1 MTAVIEVTGLT
12 KRYGGQAV
20 VDDIAFRVDA
30 GEIFGILGPNGAGKT
45 TAVEC
50 MEGLRRR
57 DGGEVRILGLDPLT
71 DRHRLHQ
78 RIGVQLQESQLQEK
92 LKVRE
97 ALELYASLLPE
108 PGRLARAARAL
119 GAGRE
124 GGSQVRQALRRP
136 EAAPVHRAGPDRE
149 PGGGVPRRADLRA
162 WTRARGTPPGT

>member
-71 DRHRLHQ
+71 DRNRLHQ
-78 RIGVQLQESQLQEK
+78 RIGVQMQESQLQE
-92 LKVRE
+92 E
-97 ALELYASLLPE
+97 AE
-108 PGRLARAARAL
+108 
-119 GAGRE
+119 GA
-124 GGSQVRQALRRP
+124 
-136 EAAPVHRAGPDRE
+136 
-149 PGGGVPRRADLRA
+149 
-162 WTRARGTPPGT
+162 